1 VKTFPILFPAFLAL
15 VFFLPGAIASS
26 QKEAEAFLKKSVDEI
41 VGAAKKSKSSAD
53 LSERV
58 RPILTRTISFP
69 DMTRLA
75 IGPGW
80 REFSEAER
88 DQAIALYTTLI
99 IRTYSARF
107 TPGEL
112 PSIDFRT
119 IRPTASGRVEALTTT
134 LYQGG
139 RYDVVYHMRDIPQKG
154 WRVTDVV
161 IEGVSMVANYR
172 AQFDSQ
178 FKSGGS
184 AAVLQSLKK
193 AVDSRK

>member
-1 VKTFPILFPAFLAL
+1 MKTFSLLIPAL
-15 VFFLPGAIASS
+15 VCLTLLRPAAFASS
-26 QKEAEAFLKKSVDEI
+26 QTEAEVFLKKSVDEI
-41 VGAAKKSKSSAD
+41 VGAARQSKSSTDLAD
-53 LSERV
+53 RV
-58 RPILTRTISFP
+58 RPILLRTMSFP

-80 REFSEAER
+80 REFPQAER
-88 DQAIALYTTLI
+88 EKATTLYTTLI
-99 IRTYSARF
+99 IRTYSSRF

-112 PSIDFRT
+112 PEIDFRT
-119 IRPTASGRVEALTTT
+119 IRSIAPGRVEALTTT

-139 RYDVVYHMRDIPQKG
+139 KYDIIYRLQDISGKG
-154 WRVTDVV
+154 WRVTDVI

-172 AQFDSQ
+172 AQFDAQ

-184 AAVLQSLKK
+184 AAVLNSLQK